1 MKIAIVTDDGQT
13 ISRHFG
19 RARYY
24 EVLDIEG
31 GKVVGRERRE
41 KPGHHT
47 FAQDGHV
54 HGSEPHGFDKA
65 SEQKHTSMISP
76 VQDCCVLVAGG
87 MGAGAYQSILKA
99 GLELYVVV
107 EGNIDEAIEKLAHG
121 TLAHHPEKLH

>member
-1 MKIAIVTDDGQT
+1 LKIAFATDDGQV
-13 ISRHFG
+13 ISTHFG

-24 EVLDIEG
+24 EVVDLDG
-31 GKVVGRERRE
+31 GKVVHRERRD

-47 FAQDGHV
+47 HGHTD
-54 HGSEPHGFDKA
+54 HSGHSDHSSPGA
-65 SEQKHTSMISP
+65 EQKHASMISP

-99 GLELYVVV
+99 GLEPYVVV
-107 EGNIDEAIEKLAHG
+107 EGSIDEAIEKLAHG